1 MPLGA
6 PLLPARSMNPST
18 GTAMFAPDPRR
29 SRGNRGDA
37 AKKTAVAG
45 QGAWFGR
52 LESWLGRSRRQRS
65 VD

>member
-1 MPLGA
+1 
-6 PLLPARSMNPST
+6 MNPST

-37 AKKTAVAG
+37 AKKAVAAG

>member
-1 MPLGA
+1 VIEA
-6 PLLPARSMNPST
+6 CAMNPST

-52 LESWLGRSRRQRS
+52 LESWLRRSRRQRG

>member
-1 MPLGA
+1 
-6 PLLPARSMNPST
+6 MNPST

-37 AKKTAVAG
+37 AKKTTVAG

-52 LESWLGRSRRQRS
+52 LESWLRRSRRQRG

>member
-1 MPLGA
+1 
-6 PLLPARSMNPST
+6 MNPST

>member
-1 MPLGA
+1 
-6 PLLPARSMNPST
+6 MNPST
-18 GTAMFAPDPRR
+18 GTAMFTPDPRR

-37 AKKTAVAG
+37 AKKAVAAG